1 MAIRVDP
8 RRLSLLKE
16 LAAAEGLRPGQ
27 LVQRWVEERLDA
39 ERTGQ
44 PAAGVASSD
53 SRVAALEMA
62 LSALTAQ
69 IDEVTQRLALVESP
83 APVAATGVYATQEA
97 PRRRRGR
104 PPKVVG
110 AQAGTPV
117 RRATASP
124 GVRVGLH
131 DEIIAVIRDRGPS
144 TAAELATAIHERGR
158 YLPPRSAKPLDAAT
172 VNSRVSNPVYRGR
185 FRRAEGRISLAE

>member
-1 MAIRVDP
+1 MANERPGGRRQGRPGGGGGYGDFRPRRSGAPRGGPPRSGARGSFGDEAPRDFVPRPQRAPYPPRSSGGFPSRSPADEGGMSIRVDP

-53 SRVAALEMA
+53 SRVAALETA
-62 LSALTAQ
+62 LSGLATR

-83 APVAATGVYATQEA
+83 A
-97 PRRRRGR
+97 
-104 PPKVVG
+104 
-110 AQAGTPV
+110 
-117 RRATASP
+117 
-124 GVRVGLH
+124 
-131 DEIIAVIRDRGPS
+131 
-144 TAAELATAIHERGR
+144 
-158 YLPPRSAKPLDAAT
+158 
-172 VNSRVSNPVYRGR
+172 
-185 FRRAEGRISLAE
+185 